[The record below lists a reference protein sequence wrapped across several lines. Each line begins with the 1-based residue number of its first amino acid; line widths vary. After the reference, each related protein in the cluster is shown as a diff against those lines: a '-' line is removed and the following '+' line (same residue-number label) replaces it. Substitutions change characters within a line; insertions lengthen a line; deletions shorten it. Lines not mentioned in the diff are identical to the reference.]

1 MSRGSKSVDCAS
13 LGGPYAGA
21 FGRFQYTCVQIEG
34 DEKET
39 TILLE
44 RIIRA
49 KGGQRS
55 YFVVQRR
62 VEGKYRYEIAKAN
75 EVKVA
80 LEDWQAEPGRWIVDE
95 TKKEGKFQPKQAGVF
110 KEYWFAAYMTPPAR
124 IVGTTA
130 RSPTTLSVV
139 VSDKGPQVVIF
150 SDLTSWIGQEK
161 AESLVEKSCQSQGV
175 PSPWSV
181 RSQTVI
187 VDDPRCHNP
196 KQTRRKKEVTTLPEQ
211 EITGSPELQSI
222 NENSLG
228 SIQRIMDEVIKKT
241 LEPVITGQQTF
252 QKQLLAMMIRIE
264 KLENRLPGAPTV
276 DLSKKS

>member
-1 MSRGSKSVDCAS
+1 
-13 LGGPYAGA
+13 
-21 FGRFQYTCVQIEG
+21 
-34 DEKET
+34 
-39 TILLE
+39 
-44 RIIRA
+44 
-49 KGGQRS
+49 
-55 YFVVQRR
+55 VVQRR

-196 KQTRRKKEVTTLPEQ
+196 KQTRRKREVTTLPEQ